1 MTVLSGDPHHW
12 RLPAH
17 DATHVAVGVFD
28 GVHRGHQ
35 SVLADVRAGSGD
47 AAVVAL
53 TFDPHPLEVVAPDRA
68 PLLLST
74 VDQRVEWLRAEGV
87 DVVGILPF
95 ERLRE
100 WSAEAFIDVVLS
112 DALGATLVAV
122 GQDFRFGYD
131 REGDAETLRTAGG
144 FEVHAIELLGEGVG
158 PISSTAIRRLLADGD
173 VSGARELL
181 GRPHAIRGPVVRGDA
196 RGRTIGFPTAN
207 VATSPRV
214 QLPGIGVYAGHLHN
228 DGLSLP
234 AVINVGSRPTFDGTG
249 ITVEAHVLDADLD
262 LYGRTVDVDF
272 VQRLR
277 GEERFD
283 GVEALVAQIGRDAET
298 ARDLLA

>member
-12 RLPAH
+12 RLPGH

-35 SVLADVRAGSGD
+35 SVLADVRAGAGE

-68 PLLLST
+68 PQLLST
-74 VDQRVEWLRAEGV
+74 IGQRVEWLRAEGV

-95 ERLRE
+95 EQLRE
-100 WSAEAFIDVVLS
+100 WSAEAFIDVVLTQ
-112 DALGATLVAV
+112 ALGATLVAV
-122 GQDFRFGYD
+122 GEDFRFGYD
-131 REGDAETLRTAGG
+131 RGGDPATLREAGG
-144 FEVHAIELLGEGVG
+144 FEVHAIELLGEGDG

-173 VSGARELL
+173 VGGAGELL
-181 GRPHAIRGPVVRGDA
+181 GRSYAVRGPVVRGEA

-214 QLPGIGVYAGHLHN
+214 QLPGLGVYAGHLDH
-228 DGLSLP
+228 DGLSMP
-234 AVINVGSRPTFDGTG
+234 AVINIGSRPTFDGTG
-249 ITVEAHVLDADLD
+249 VTVEAHVLDADLD

-277 GEERFD
+277 GERRFD
-283 GVEALVAQIGRDAET
+283 GVEALVEQIGRDADA
-298 ARDLLA
+298 AREVVS